1 MKNNFLEF
9 RLINNLL
16 LPSINYVSKK
26 DLKKRDF
33 LSILYGILFLIF
45 TCIFVVV
52 VYHQIK
58 PFILHTAVY
67 CIIMNTKL

>member
-26 DLKKRDF
+26 DLKKKRF
-33 LSILYGILFLIF
+33 FKYFIWNSFFNIYMYICSCSLSSDKTVYF
-45 TCIFVVV
+45 THSSSVC
-52 VYHQIK
+52 
-58 PFILHTAVY
+58 
-67 CIIMNTKL
+67 